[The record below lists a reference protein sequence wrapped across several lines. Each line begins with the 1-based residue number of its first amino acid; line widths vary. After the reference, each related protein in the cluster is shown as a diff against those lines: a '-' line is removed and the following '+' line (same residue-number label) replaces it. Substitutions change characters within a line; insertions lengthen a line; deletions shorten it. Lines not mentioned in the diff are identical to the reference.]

1 MRKYLLLMAAGIFG
15 ILTANAYSV
24 TKNDDGSV
32 TIDGGDYVTSNVQD
46 KYGDWHT
53 VVSGAEGAGLN
64 NSFTADEVALIAS
77 ASEIK
82 LTGFINN
89 MLAFQDMRSSLA
101 NVTTVDMS
109 GAYFEQ
115 NLNEDKT
122 EEVTYYKYDP
132 SSKTTSQV
140 TKIYM
145 KNVMQ
150 FYWFD
155 GMTTAILPNNV
166 LESICFKTFDEN
178 SELTTSFTI
187 PTSVKYIATQA
198 VVNTPITSVTIPE
211 NVEFINSQAFQNAA
225 IAALISVTVDGFT
238 AAASGAFDKM
248 TTVGQT
254 DSDYAN
260 YATLTFKAGS
270 EHEGYFK
277 NLNHPL
283 SQAVSLNKGKFQDW
297 LNKHYEMEGI
307 TDASQ
312 KNGWKEFIN
321 SGSNPPI
328 PVPEGE
334 KVVLRTFS
342 DTHARIVP
350 LDFRAYLVNGVTY
363 DESKGGY
370 VLSLVQIFAI
380 PANTGVI
387 LYGEIDE
394 RATSFSMATIPSWE
408 DKNSKDYVAPYTRFT
423 GNATDAVGAT
433 VNITNY
439 MVPAIANTKIYPYYK
454 GMTDN
459 EWKSI
464 WNETAPTTM
473 EPHYT
478 RSGDVTDRNFIM
490 TDLKYTTFANKVVSD
505 TEGSVPT
512 GKSCNYVGFFRTQK
526 GLTIGGNKAYL
537 SIPHDENLIDDPQSF
552 EGIVLPQTEGQ
563 QAFRVA
569 DWSKFTSTGN
579 WGPRSNFGV
588 LKSKVAGDEIIED
601 ATGIDNVNTENVE
614 DNDYYTLQGVKVAHP
629 QKGVYIKNGKKV
641 ILK

>member
-1 MRKYLLLMAAGIFG
+1 MKKYLLLMVAGIFG
-15 ILTANAYSV
+15 ILTANAHTV
-24 TKNDDGSV
+24 TTNSDGSV
-32 TIDGGDYVTSNVQD
+32 TIDGGTYTTSTAPDTNEDNHTIVT
-46 KYGDWHT
+46 GDAG
-53 VVSGAEGAGLN
+53 SGLP
-64 NSFTADEVALIAS
+64 NSFNATEKSQIAN
-77 ASEIK
+77 ATKIYLK
-82 LTGFINN
+82 GFINN
-89 MLAFQDMRSSLA
+89 MLAFQDMRADLA
-101 NVTTVDMS
+101 NVKTVDMS
-109 GAYFEQ
+109 EACFEQ
-115 NLNEDKT
+115 NLNNVET
-122 EEVTYYKYDP
+122 VTYYQYNP
-132 SSKTTSQV
+132 TSKTSSQV
-140 TKIYM
+140 TKTYL
-145 KNVMQ
+145 KNVMA
-150 FYWFD
+150 FYYFD
-155 GMTTAILPNNV
+155 GMTEAILPDNH
-166 LESICFKTFDEN
+166 LESICMKTFDEN
-178 SELTTSFTI
+178 HQLTTTFTI
-187 PTSVKYIATQA
+187 PSSVKYIAQQA
-198 VVNTPITSVTIPE
+198 VINTPIASITIPA
-211 NVEFINSQAFQNAA
+211 NVEYINYQGFQNAA
-225 IAALISVTVDGFT
+225 IAALISVTVKGFT
-238 AAASGAFDKM
+238 AAEPGAFDKM

-260 YATLTFKAGS
+260 YATLTYDVGS
-270 EHEGYFK
+270 EHDAYFK
-277 NLNHPL
+277 NLNHVLTQPI
-283 SQAVSLNKGKFQDW
+283 SLNKGKFQDW

-307 TDASQ
+307 TDPSQ

-321 SGSNPPI
+321 SGSEPPI
-328 PVPEGE
+328 QVPLGD

-394 RATSFSMATIPSWE
+394 RATTFSMATIPSWE
-408 DKNSKDYVAPYTRFT
+408 DKKSSDYVAPYTRFS
-423 GNATDAVGAT
+423 GKVQDADKKDVT
-433 VNITNY
+433 ITNY

-473 EPHYT
+473 EPYYT

-537 SIPHDENLIDDPQSF
+537 SIPHDEELIDDPQSF

-569 DWSKFTSTGN
+569 DWSRFTSTGN